1 MMQGKEQI
9 GCIFRGAKLS
19 EFMPI
24 AFWVCTTPVHWKYIY
39 KLLQAGH
46 PRSHKA
52 AGLHQGAQSELPP
65 SNQQGH
71 VVNV

>member
-39 KLLQAGH
+39 ISYYKLATLG
-46 PRSHKA
+46 PTKLRDCIR
-52 AGLHQGAQSELPP
+52 ELNLNYPP
-65 SNQQGH
+65 ATNR
-71 VVNV
+71 VTW